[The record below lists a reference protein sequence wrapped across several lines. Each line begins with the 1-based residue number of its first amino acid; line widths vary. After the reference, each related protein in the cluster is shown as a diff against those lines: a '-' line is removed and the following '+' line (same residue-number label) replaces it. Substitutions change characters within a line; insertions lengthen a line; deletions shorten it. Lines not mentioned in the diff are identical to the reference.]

1 MDVESFHAAEAGS
14 NWTRGLFYGTLACC
28 RGKSAT
34 IDHVAFRAASSTSLA
49 AANTSRLQLSSLAMQ
64 ASRASVRPAIAPM
77 TRYFSQSMRRADD
90 EQVIVDEATKL
101 AQASEEQ
108 NSPAPKQN
116 AIYISN
122 MTWDAGENHLREAFS
137 KFGEIQDIM
146 ISRDQTGRS
155 RGFGFVTFAGDEAAQ
170 NAVEECNQSFWHG
183 RRIRV
188 EIRRSSTEGGSSSSR
203 GPSRPIRKTD
213 PTRAL
218 YIGNIPYETSDADLN
233 KLFRD
238 LDNVVDVRVAVDRN
252 TGWPRGFAH
261 ADFADVESATK
272 AHEKI
277 SQMQLGGRTLR
288 VDFSEIRENQGRTRR
303 D

>member
-1 MDVESFHAAEAGS
+1 
-14 NWTRGLFYGTLACC
+14 
-28 RGKSAT
+28 
-34 IDHVAFRAASSTSLA
+34 
-49 AANTSRLQLSSLAMQ
+49 MQ
-64 ASRASVRPAIAPM
+64 ASRVSVHPAVTPM
-77 TRYFSQSMRRADD
+77 ARFFSQSVRMAED
-90 EQVIVDEATKL
+90 EKVIVDAATKL

-108 NSPAPKQN
+108 NKPAGSVSKDN

-137 KFGEIQDIM
+137 KFGNIEDIM

-155 RGFGFVTFAGDEAAQ
+155 RGFGFITFDSAEAASK
-170 NAVEECNQSFWHG
+170 AIEECNQSFWHG

-188 EIRRSSTEGGSSSSR
+188 EIRKSSNEGGGNPRSAA
-203 GPSRPIRKTD
+203 RPTRRTE

-261 ADFADVESATK
+261 ADFSDVESATK

-277 SQMQLGGRTLR
+277 SQMQLGGRSLR
-288 VDFSEIRENQGRTRR
+288 VDFSEVREGQGRRR

>member
-1 MDVESFHAAEAGS
+1 
-14 NWTRGLFYGTLACC
+14 
-28 RGKSAT
+28 
-34 IDHVAFRAASSTSLA
+34 
-49 AANTSRLQLSSLAMQ
+49 
-64 ASRASVRPAIAPM
+64 M
-77 TRYFSQSMRRADD
+77 TRYFSQSMRRAED
-90 EQVIVDEATKL
+90 EQVIVDAATKL
-101 AQASEEQ
+101 AQASEEES
-108 NSPAPKQN
+108 SPAGSAAKPNN

-137 KFGEIQDIM
+137 KFGDIQDIM

-155 RGFGFVTFAGDEAAQ
+155 RGFGFVTFADKDAAEK
-170 NAVEECNQSFWHG
+170 AVEECNQSFWHG

-188 EIRRSSTEGGSSSSR
+188 EIRRSNNEGAPR
-203 GPSRPIRKTD
+203 GDRAAAGRPMRKTE

-272 AHEKI
+272 AHELI

-288 VDFSEIRENQGRTRR
+288 VDFSEIREGQNQGRDQGRSKR